1 MKKILSVL
9 LAAITACGVC
19 MFSGCTKSEETVF
32 VPETSVGEF
41 ELGEQVSNGISLT
54 ATTISPNDYAAYG
67 VSQIAENAFS
77 LTANITPAEII
88 NQVSLNW
95 SVEWAL
101 PDSAWASN
109 KTNMFEYVALTSTNR
124 GFSATVA
131 CYQAFGERV
140 KITVSVEGQEDLNAS
155 IYADYVRRPDD
166 IHVGFDDYGGIRIE
180 RSDLEGDS
188 IVSFDASPGATGTY
202 YGNRALI
209 YARTDDSVS
218 VGTAFA
224 PKVKYSVELSETFIA
239 ALEEEGFTLESTK
252 RDSTLLDV
260 GEEFDCCINLI
271 GTQYFMSEPEGTMLV
286 NAFLLAQGKEDEVD
300 AEVTLTAELV
310 DMYYAYKS
318 AVAQMY
324 KENLPM
330 AIVTVSLHND
340 DGSRCYS
347 SYTTKLNYFADDA
360 YENRK
365 FIYLPDFLVES
376 VTIDGDSNIVF

>member
-19 MFSGCTKSEETVF
+19 MVSGCTKSEETVF

-77 LTANITPAEII
+77 LTANIMPAEISNYVI
-88 NQVSLNW
+88 LNW
-95 SVEWAL
+95 SVAWEN
-101 PDSAWASN
+101 PNSTWASG
-109 KTNMFEYVALTSTNR
+109 KTNMSEYIDVNGTDR
-124 GFSATVA
+124 GFNAVVA

-140 KITVSVEGQEDLNAS
+140 KITVSVDGQEDLSAS
-155 IYADYVRRPDD
+155 LYADYVKRPDE
-166 IHVGFDDYGGIRIE
+166 INLMTNDYDSVRAT
-180 RSDLEGDS
+180 RSDLAEDSNNAEWSAYSGDA
-188 IVSFDASPGATGTY
+188 ASPRANRTIFYAGTT
-202 YGNRALI
+202 ND
-209 YARTDDSVS
+209 TDA
-218 VGTAFA
+218 VGTKSAT
-224 PKVKYSVELSETFIA
+224 KVKYSVELSETFIA

-252 RDSTLLDV
+252 RDSTLLDI

-310 DMYYAYKS
+310 DMYYAYDS
-318 AVAQMY
+318 AVRKVMEADTHM
-324 KENLPM
+324 
-330 AIVTVSLHND
+330 VTVTTSLYDDEGSKCYASYTYSFHYFVD
-340 DGSRCYS
+340 DG
-347 SYTTKLNYFADDA
+347 TFG
-360 YENRK
+360 
-365 FIYLPDFLVES
+365 FLPYFLVES